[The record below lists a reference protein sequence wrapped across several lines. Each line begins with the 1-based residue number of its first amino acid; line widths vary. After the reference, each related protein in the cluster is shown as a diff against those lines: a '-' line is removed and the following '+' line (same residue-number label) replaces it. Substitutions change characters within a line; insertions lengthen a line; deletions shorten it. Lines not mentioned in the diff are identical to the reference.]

1 MVEKKEEKTKHIVA
15 VLVRKLFLDRVT
27 VTTGSSG
34 FVEVEVN
41 GIQVP
46 KR

>member
-1 MVEKKEEKTKHIVA
+1 MVEKKAEKTKHIVA
-15 VLVRKLFLDRVT
+15 VLVRKLFQDRVI

-34 FVEVEVN
+34 FVEAEVTL
-41 GIQVP
+41 IQVR